1 MFEELALHRLV
12 KELKETFEGFPDVR
26 TGQNTRYELVD
37 AGMGAFSVFI
47 TQSPS
52 FLLHQEDLKRRKGR
66 SNAESLFGMKKIPSA
81 NQIRSMLD
89 PVQPSYVSPLF
100 RVIYK
105 RLEASG
111 VLQGFRSHAN
121 SLLFAMDG
129 TEYFSSKKIQCENCS
144 HRELSNGQTNYFH
157 SVLTPVIV
165 QAGNEHVISLEPEFI
180 TPQDGKEKQDC
191 EIEAGKR
198 WVNTHGDFYAKQN
211 VTILGDDLFS
221 RQPFC
226 EALKNKKLH
235 FILVCKP
242 DSHLHLEES
251 VAFLSAQGVLGT
263 YQKRDWNGRYGEI
276 HSYRYTNHLPLC
288 ADKHAMPVNWCEW
301 TITREDTG
309 EQIYKN
315 AFITDF
321 QVTQTTVVAIARDG
335 RTRWK
340 IENEN
345 NNVLKTKGYHLEH
358 NFGHGSQYLSSLLLT
373 LNLLAFLFHTVLDLV
388 DEKYRLLRKT
398 LRTRRTFFQDL
409 ETLLRYFLFD
419 NWDDLLAFM
428 CKGLELDTS

>member
-1 MFEELALHRLV
+1 M
-12 KELKETFEGFPDVR
+12 
-26 TGQNTRYELVD
+26 
-37 AGMGAFSVFI
+37 
-47 TQSPS
+47 
-52 FLLHQEDLKRRKGR
+52 
-66 SNAESLFGMKKIPSA
+66 
-81 NQIRSMLD
+81 
-89 PVQPSYVSPLF
+89 
-100 RVIYK
+100 
-105 RLEASG
+105 
-111 VLQGFRSHAN
+111 LQGFRSHAN
-121 SLLFAMDG
+121 SLLIAMDG
-129 TEYFSSKKIQCENCS
+129 TEYFSSKKIQCANCS
-144 HRELSNGQTNYFH
+144 HRELNNGQTNYFH

-242 DSHLHLEES
+242 DSHPHLEES
-251 VAFLSAQGVLGT
+251 VAFLAVQGVLGT
-263 YQKRDWNGRYGEI
+263 YQKRNWNGRYGEI
-276 HSYRYTNHLPLC
+276 HSYRYANHLPLRG
-288 ADKHAMPVNWCEW
+288 DQDAMQVNWCEW

-309 EQIYKN
+309 EQLYKN

-321 QVTQTTVVAIARDG
+321 QVAETTVLAIARDG

-340 IENEN
+340 VENEN

-358 NFGHGSQYLSSLLLT
+358 NFGHGSQHLSSLLLT
-373 LNLLAFLFHTVLDLV
+373 LNLLAFLFHTILDLV
-388 DEKYRLLRKT
+388 DEKYRLLRQT
-398 LRTRRTFFQDL
+398 LRTRQTFFQDL
-409 ETLLRYFLFD
+409 ETLLRYFLFE
-419 NWDDLLAFM
+419 NWDDLLSFM
-428 CKGLELDTS
+428 CRGLELDTS